1 MGTDGVNLNGLWEY
15 GDLVDMNKIETND
28 IAAVLRTFGV
38 EAARSAIMNE
48 IAGVFGVYGI
58 NVDKRHLSIISDY
71 MVSLGYNPI

>member
-1 MGTDGVNLNGLWEY
+1 MLGLSDY
-15 GDLVDMNKIETND
+15 GSLIDLEKIETND
-28 IAAVLRTFGV
+28 IAAVLKTYGV

-71 MVSLGYNPI
+71 MVLY